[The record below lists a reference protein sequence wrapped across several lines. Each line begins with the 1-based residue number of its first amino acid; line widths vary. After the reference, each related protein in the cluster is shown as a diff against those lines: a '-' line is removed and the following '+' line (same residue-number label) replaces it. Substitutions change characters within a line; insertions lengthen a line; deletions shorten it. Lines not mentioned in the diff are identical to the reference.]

1 MDRVKKKKVYDLL
14 RLAVQIVFFIVF
26 PSAFA
31 SAFTSVKE
39 IFAAFSKGA
48 ELSWTPFVKTAVFL
62 LAFTIIFGRFF
73 CGYACAFGSLGDWV
87 YKVSAFIQKKTGKK
101 IPGIPKQAVKYMQC
115 LKYLVLSAVILF
127 CYLGH
132 SSDVNQ
138 NSPWTVFSM
147 LISGKLPGQ
156 EYIAAGILL
165 ILIIV
170 GMAVQERFFCQ
181 FLCPM
186 GAIFSL
192 LPVLPTGQLV
202 RDTEKCIHG
211 CSICERG
218 CPVALKLNENDMR
231 DGECIRCNKCIA
243 YCPRGSIT
251 AGHMTFDAASPVLV
265 VIQAAALLIVLKFV
279 I

>member
-1 MDRVKKKKVYDLL
+1 MDRVKKKKVYDII
-14 RLAVQIVFFIVF
+14 RIAVQIVFFIVF

-39 IFAAFSKGA
+39 TFAAFSQGT
-48 ELSWTPFVKTAVFL
+48 ELSWTPFAKTAVFL
-62 LAFTIIFGRFF
+62 FAFTVIFGRFF

-87 YKVSAFIQKKTGKK
+87 YRVSSFIQKKAGKK
-101 IPGIPKQAVKYMQC
+101 LPAVQRSTIRYLQCTKYF
-115 LKYLVLSAVILF
+115 VLAGVILL
-127 CYLGH
+127 CYLGY
-132 SSDVNQ
+132 SSEVNQ

-147 LISGKLPGQ
+147 MISGKLPGKD
-156 EYIAAGILL
+156 YMAAGVLMF
-165 ILIIV
+165 LIII

-186 GAIFSL
+186 GALFSL

-202 RDTEKCIHG
+202 RDTDKCISG

-218 CPVALKLNENDMR
+218 CPVALKLNEDDIR
-231 DGECIRCNKCIA
+231 DGECIRRNKCIT
-243 YCPRGSIT
+243 YCPRGSIS
-251 AGHMTFDAASPVLV
+251 AGHILLDAASPVLV
-265 VIQAAALLIVLKFV
+265 VIQAAVLLLVLKFV